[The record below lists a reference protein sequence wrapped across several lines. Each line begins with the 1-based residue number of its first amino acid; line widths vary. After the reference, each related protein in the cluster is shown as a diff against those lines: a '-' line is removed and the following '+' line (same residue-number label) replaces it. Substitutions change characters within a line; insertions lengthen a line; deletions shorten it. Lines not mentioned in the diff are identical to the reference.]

1 MGSALVTGILFGFFP
16 AWQISRAD
24 VNATL
29 KESASRSGTGPH
41 HYARNALVVTE
52 TALALVLLIGAA
64 LLIRT
69 FASLREVNPGF
80 NPSHVL
86 SFETSLGG
94 SKYTATARVDLLTRD
109 LERRIESIPGVIA
122 VANVPFLPLEGGF
135 GLGFD
140 IAGLP
145 GTGGAVNRRC
155 CLDVCLA
162 LLFQG
167 AGDPITARPA
177 IQRA

>member
-1 MGSALVTGILFGFFP
+1 MGSAMLTGILFGFFP
-16 AWQISRAD
+16 AWQISRSD

-29 KESASRSGTGPH
+29 KESASRSGTGRH

-69 FASLREVNPGF
+69 FASMREVNPGF

-94 SKYTATARVDLLTRD
+94 RNTR
-109 LERRIESIPGVIA
+109 RRGASI
-122 VANVPFLPLEGGF
+122 
-135 GLGFD
+135 
-140 IAGLP
+140 
-145 GTGGAVNRRC
+145 C
-155 CLDVCLA
+155 
-162 LLFQG
+162 
-167 AGDPITARPA
+167 
-177 IQRA
+177 